1 MKKRHAWIAFLGV
14 AVPALGSSFALAAA
28 STTDGGWSWVNSGS
42 TVAIEGTTWYLGSE
56 RAATPSGSGVTVS
69 IVTSGV
75 GAGIAAVDQ
84 ALSARGGTNSM
95 YTATNAS
102 SVGAQVVTTDT
113 GCTYGQMCSNR
124 GQFEIRFSQPMT
136 DPIIHLSGIGG
147 GGYDSGSNGKTTA
160 WTELELL
167 TAGVTMTLLTQQ
179 NLQLVGNRLELTVK
193 NPTTRCDTVSNTY
206 GATVSAGCG
215 SVRLN
220 GTFSSVAFRADLNS
234 VNNAN
239 PYVNGQLEDAFII
252 AVTIDPAATATT
264 TTVAPTTTT
273 TTVAP
278 TTTVATTTTVAPTTT
293 VTTTTLGTRSN
304 TSSTGTDRA
313 SIAGRDKSTGLPASG
328 TPTTTLLAWAVI
340 LLAAGWSLRRHAAR
354 P

>member
-1 MKKRHAWIAFLGV
+1 MQKRHVWIAILGV
-14 AVPALGSSFALAAA
+14 AVPVLGSSLSLAAS
-28 STTDGGWSWVNSGS
+28 STTNGGWSWVTSGS
-42 TVAIEGTTWYLGSE
+42 TVAIEGTTWHLGSE

-69 IVTSGV
+69 IETSGV
-75 GAGIAAVDQ
+75 GAGIAANDQ
-84 ALSARGGTNSM
+84 ALSARGGGDSM
-95 YTATNAS
+95 FTSTNAV

-124 GQFEIRFSQPMT
+124 GQFVIKFSQPMT

-167 TAGVTMTLLTQQ
+167 TAGVTMTLLSQQ
-179 NLQLVGNRLELTVK
+179 NLRLVGNRIEPTVK
-193 NPTTRCDTVSNTY
+193 NPTTRCDTVTNTY
-206 GATVSAGCG
+206 GATASAACG
-215 SVRLN
+215 SVRLS

-252 AVTIDPAATATT
+252 AVTIDPALTAATT
-264 TTVAPTTTT
+264 TVTPTTTT
-273 TTVAP
+273 GTPSGTTP
-278 TTTVATTTTVAPTTT
+278 TDTDGAVNA
-293 VTTTTLGTRSN
+293 GN
-304 TSSTGTDRA
+304 DTG
-313 SIAGRDKSTGLPASG
+313 SGLPATG
-328 TPTTTLLAWAVI
+328 APTTTLLAWAMFV
-340 LLAAGWSLRRHAAR
+340 LAAGWSVRRHAAR

>member
-1 MKKRHAWIAFLGV
+1 MKKRHAWIALLGV
-14 AVPALGSSFALAAA
+14 AVPALGSSFALAAS
-28 STTDGGWSWVNSGS
+28 STTNGGWSWDNSGS
-42 TVAIEGTTWYLGSE
+42 TVAIEGTTWHLGSE

-75 GAGIAAVDQ
+75 GAGIAAGDQ
-84 ALSARGGTNSM
+84 ALSARGGTDGM
-95 YTATNAS
+95 YTVTNAS

-193 NPTTRCDTVSNTY
+193 NPTTRCNSVSNDY
-206 GATVSAGCG
+206 GATASAGCG

-220 GTFSSVAFRADLNS
+220 GTFSSVVFRADLNS

-252 AVTIDPAATATT
+252 AVTIDPAAIAATTTAAPT

-273 TTVAP
+273 
-278 TTTVATTTTVAPTTT
+278 TTTTVAPTTT
-293 VTTTTLGTRSN
+293 VTTTTTGTRSN
-304 TSSTGTDRA
+304 TSSTGTDGA
-313 SIAGRDKSTGLPASG
+313 TITGSNKSAGLPASG

-340 LLAAGWSLRRHAAR
+340 FLAAGWSLRRHVAR

>member
-1 MKKRHAWIAFLGV
+1 MQKRSVCAAIASVVIPLLGTSLV
-14 AVPALGSSFALAAA
+14 SAA
-28 STTDGGWSWVNSGS
+28 SSTTNGGWSWVNSGS
-42 TVAIEGTTWYLGSE
+42 TVAIEGTTWHLGSE

-193 NPTTRCDTVSNTY
+193 NPTTRCDTLTNDY
-206 GATVSAGCG
+206 GATASAGCG

-252 AVTIDPAATATT
+252 AVTIDPALSSTTTTSTTTSTTLATT
-264 TTVAPTTTT
+264 TTTSTTLATTTT
-273 TTVAP
+273 TQS
-278 TTTVATTTTVAPTTT
+278 
-293 VTTTTLGTRSN
+293 VTTAADTVEKNRTGMDQLP
-304 TSSTGTDRA
+304 STGSRGPMFA
-313 SIAGRDKSTGLPASG
+313 
-328 TPTTTLLAWAVI
+328 AWATMVI
-340 LLAAGWSLRRHAAR
+340 AVGLIVRRRTAHE
-354 P
+354 